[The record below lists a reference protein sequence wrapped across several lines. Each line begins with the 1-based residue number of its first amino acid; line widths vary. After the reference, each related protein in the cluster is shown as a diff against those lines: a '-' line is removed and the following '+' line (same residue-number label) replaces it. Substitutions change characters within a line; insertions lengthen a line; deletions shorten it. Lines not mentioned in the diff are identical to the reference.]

1 MGCMRLFLYVEFFFD
16 AIFGLMFHSIS
27 ICFPIFLHAFYSF
40 HPFATV
46 VYFINNVYLCYLML
60 HLKSF
65 KINAQTLRNG
75 TAKQSTKQ
83 NSIYAPNSFFRYAPC
98 FSLQS
103 VHFLF
108 FPLLDAIKY
117 ESFDVKLK
125 FV

>member
-1 MGCMRLFLYVEFFFD
+1 
-16 AIFGLMFHSIS
+16 
-27 ICFPIFLHAFYSF
+27 
-40 HPFATV
+40 
-46 VYFINNVYLCYLML
+46 ML

-125 FV
+125 FVQSINWSTYVLQIIHFAWP